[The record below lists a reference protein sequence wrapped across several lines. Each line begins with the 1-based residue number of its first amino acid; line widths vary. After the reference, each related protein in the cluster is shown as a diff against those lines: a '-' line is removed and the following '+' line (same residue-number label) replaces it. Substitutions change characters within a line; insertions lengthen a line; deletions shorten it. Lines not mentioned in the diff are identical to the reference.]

1 MYAAEGWGNFWGGS
15 KRIKSFEGGKK
26 KKSHNFDLKENKIFE
41 LIFLI
46 TTLTLSL
53 EPWLFSSL
61 NRSDLIFM
69 IHSP

>member
-1 MYAAEGWGNFWGGS
+1 MLLRDEEISGGEVRELS
-15 KRIKSFEGGKK
+15 PLRGGKK

-53 EPWLFSSL
+53 KP
-61 NRSDLIFM
+61 
-69 IHSP
+69 